1 MQGIYTHFCAR
12 AKLHLDWASDPDG
25 LDKSPHTRA
34 RLVEF
39 MERFALVP
47 DYDLLERKDFHELT
61 GKKINTRPDKPVEAA
76 YDLVRGTDFFLGRV
90 ASPPVSKRQRLDHE
104 PGSASG

>member
-12 AKLHLDWASDPDG
+12 AKLHLDWASDPEG

-47 DYDLLERKDFHELT
+47 DYDLLERKDFHELM
-61 GKKINTRPDKPVEAA
+61 GKKMNTRPDKPVEALRG
-76 YDLVRGTDFFLGRV
+76 LVWGIDFVSSGV
-90 ASPPVSKRQRLDHE
+90 APPPSKRQCLGD
-104 PGSASG
+104 GSGSVRG